1 MIRYSAW
8 HKSDPGYRSP
18 EAAQK
23 WIDLQENPGD
33 WIIVA
38 TTDDFEPSA
47 AIDQLHDYLVE
58 KLAVE
63 KEQRRIATLLGLSQV
78 LK

>member
-8 HKSDPGYRSP
+8 YKSDPGYRSP
-18 EAAQK
+18 EDAQK
-23 WIDLQENPGD
+23 WVDLQENPED

-38 TTDDFEPSA
+38 TTDDFEASA

-63 KEQRRIATLLGLSQV
+63 KEQRRIAILLGLSQV